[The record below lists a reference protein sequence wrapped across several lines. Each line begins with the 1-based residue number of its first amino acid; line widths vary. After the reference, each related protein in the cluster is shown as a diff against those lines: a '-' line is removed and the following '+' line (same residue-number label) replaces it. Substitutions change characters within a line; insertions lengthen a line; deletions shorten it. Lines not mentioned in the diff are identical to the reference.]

1 MTNEGID
8 ANFSYTDK
16 IGNLGYSF
24 TGMTSFNRN
33 TIDYTA
39 EIPTSYPYNAITGR
53 PFGTPIG
60 LVSTGFY
67 QTTDFNSDGTLK
79 SGEALPLFGHV
90 QPGDVKY
97 KDLNGDGKID
107 QNDVTAIGKSPIP
120 EFNYSFGASVNY
132 KAFDLSVFFQGASGA
147 SVNLLSSAASQVEP
161 FVNNTNAFAIAKG
174 AWAYYP
180 DQGIDTRATA
190 TYPRLTTVTNNN
202 NYRTSSFWMKSAD
215 YLRIR
220 DIELGYTFN
229 STLISKVGLSKC
241 RLFINSENP
250 VTWSKLLTDYNIDPE
265 TSSGYPSLK
274 SLNVGI
280 SATF

>member
-1 MTNEGID
+1 
-8 ANFSYTDK
+8 
-16 IGNLGYSF
+16 
-24 TGMTSFNRN
+24 
-33 TIDYTA
+33 
-39 EIPTSYPYNAITGR
+39 
-53 PFGTPIG
+53 
-60 LVSTGFY
+60 
-67 QTTDFNSDGTLK
+67 
-79 SGEALPLFGHV
+79 
-90 QPGDVKY
+90 
-97 KDLNGDGKID
+97 
-107 QNDVTAIGKSPIP
+107 
-120 EFNYSFGASVNY
+120 
-132 KAFDLSVFFQGASGA
+132 
-147 SVNLLSSAASQVEP
+147 VNLLSSAESQVEP

-241 RLFINSENP
+241 RLFINSANP